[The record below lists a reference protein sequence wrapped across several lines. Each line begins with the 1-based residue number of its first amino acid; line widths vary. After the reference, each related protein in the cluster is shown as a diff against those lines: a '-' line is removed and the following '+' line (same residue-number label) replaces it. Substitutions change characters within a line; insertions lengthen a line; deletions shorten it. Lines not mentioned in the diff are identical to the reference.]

1 MPVEEKQHRA
11 IRIGVCG
18 SASVGKTTLAD
29 ALGRELGVPC
39 LREEMRAYLEH
50 SRSSLADLPAPE
62 LEGIVLRLWRERE
75 EKERTAPAFVADN
88 CAIDFAAYALYYGC
102 LSAASEQ
109 VLLTT
114 AASYLR
120 RYDAIFLLPWGVLP
134 YEQDG
139 VRPPDPY
146 LQLRYQILLE
156 GLLRRYFDPERLH
169 LVPETLLRV
178 QDRVSW
184 ATSRITHLLRPRP
197 LRLPQGRVYLV
208 GAGPGDPKLLTM
220 RAAELLE
227 QADVVAYDLLISPEL
242 IARIPARAELL
253 AVGRRDGM
261 GPTTYRLHPAVLER
275 AKAGKTVVRL
285 KSGDPLLFGRGGEE
299 AEDLRN
305 AGIPFEIVPG
315 ITAALGAAAYAGIPL
330 TQRGEASQVLLG
342 AGHEPER
349 RAISAHGSGENLQ
362 QRTTVL
368 YMAARRLSAN
378 LNRLRAEGYAAETP
392 AALVMSATTPRQRVV
407 TGTLGTLAQL
417 VPALDPAI
425 PAILLVGRV
434 VARRRYVSWFEP
446 EQLREFDTTSSEER
460 TDVSET
466 SSEHDGALHD
476 VATEPAR

>member
-1 MPVEEKQHRA
+1 MPVEARQHRA

-18 SASVGKTTLAD
+18 SASVGKTTLAG

-39 LREEMRAYLEH
+39 LQEEMRAYLEH
-50 SRSSLADLPAPE
+50 SRRILADLPAPE
-62 LEGIVLRLWRERE
+62 LEGIVMRLWRERE
-75 EKERTAPAFVADN
+75 EKERTVPAFVADN

-109 VLLTT
+109 ALLTT

-120 RYDAIFLLPWGVLP
+120 RYDAVFLLPWGVLP

-146 LQLRYQILLE
+146 LQLRYQLLLE
-156 GLLRRYFDPERLH
+156 GLLRRYVDPERLH
-169 LVPETLLRV
+169 LLPETLLRL
-178 QDRVSW
+178 QDRISW
-184 ATSRITHLLRPRP
+184 ARSKITHLLESRSC
-197 LRLPQGRVYLV
+197 LPKGRVYLV

-220 RAAELLE
+220 RAFELLE

-261 GPTTYRLHPAVLER
+261 GPTTYRLHPAVLQR

-315 ITAALGAAAYAGIPL
+315 ITAALGAASYAGIPL

-342 AGHEPER
+342 AGHEPEKWP
-349 RAISAHGSGENLQ
+349 SGSEEDLQ

-378 LNRLRAEGYAAETP
+378 LNRLQAEGYAAETP
-392 AALVMSATTPRQRVV
+392 AALVMSATTARQRVV
-407 TGTLGTLAQL
+407 SGTLGTLAQL
-417 VPALDPAI
+417 VPALDPEI

-434 VARRRYVSWFEP
+434 VARRRYVAWFEP
-446 EQLREFDTTSSEER
+446 EQPRDFDTSSSEER
-460 TDVSET
+460 PD
-466 SSEHDGALHD
+466 SSEMSTEHGGALREA
-476 VATEPAR
+476 ATGSTR

>member
-1 MPVEEKQHRA
+1 MPVEETQQRA

-18 SASVGKTTLAD
+18 SASVGKTTLAG
-29 ALGRELGVPC
+29 ALAREFDVPC
-39 LREEMRAYLEH
+39 LREEMRSYLEH
-50 SRSSLADLPAPE
+50 SRKNLADLPAPE
-62 LEGIVLRLWRERE
+62 LEAIVLRLWRERE
-75 EKERTAPAFVADN
+75 EKERTVPAFVADN

-102 LSAASEQ
+102 LSAASEE

-114 AASYLR
+114 AASYLG

-139 VRPPDPY
+139 VRPSDRY
-146 LQLRYQILLE
+146 LQLRYQLLLE
-156 GLLRRYFDPERLH
+156 GLLHRYVEPERLH
-169 LVPETLLRV
+169 FLPETLLRV
-178 QDRVSW
+178 EDRVSW
-184 ATSRITHLLRPRP
+184 ATSKTTHLLRPRSC
-197 LRLPQGRVYLV
+197 LPKGKVFLV
-208 GAGPGDPKLLTM
+208 GAGPGDPKLLTI

-305 AGIPFEIVPG
+305 ARIPFEIVPG
-315 ITAALGAAAYAGIPL
+315 ITAALGAASYAGIPL

-349 RAISAHGSGENLQ
+349 RASGLEENLEE
-362 QRTTVL
+362 RTTVL

-378 LNRLRAEGYAAETP
+378 LNRLQAEGYAAEMP

-407 TGTLGTLAQL
+407 SGTLGTLGQL
-417 VPALDPAI
+417 VPALAPEI

-434 VARRRYVSWFEP
+434 VARRRYASWFEP
-446 EQLREFDTTSSEER
+446 ERLCDFDTNSSGER
-460 TDVSET
+460 TRPSEM
-466 SSEHDGALHD
+466 SPEHDSALHD
-476 VATEPAR
+476 LATEPAR